1 MREKCL
7 TEIVSLSFLE
17 KNKIFYIIIVDVNP
31 VTYLKEPAHIMKQA
45 LFLERIFVWLRKR
58 GMEIIFLVTRL
69 GLR

>member
-17 KNKIFYIIIVDVNP
+17 KNKIFYIIIIDVNP

-45 LFLERIFVWLRKR
+45 LF
-58 GMEIIFLVTRL
+58 
-69 GLR
+69 